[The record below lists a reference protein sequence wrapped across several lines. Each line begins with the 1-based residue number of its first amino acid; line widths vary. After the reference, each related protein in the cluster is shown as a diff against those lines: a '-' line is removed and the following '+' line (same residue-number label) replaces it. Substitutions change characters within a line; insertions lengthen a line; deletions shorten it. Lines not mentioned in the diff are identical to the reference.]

1 MQAKVLIIEDEVEL
15 AQLEI
20 LYLKKEGIE
29 VEHVISA
36 EKGLILLK
44 KNNFDLILL
53 DINLPGIDGF
63 EFLTKVRQFSQIPV
77 IIVSAREADE
87 DIIMGL
93 AIGADE
99 FVIKPFAPKVLV
111 ARVRA
116 ILRRAKENLNTNSDA
131 TIQFDDFEL
140 FTNSYS
146 LKKSGKIVPLPIKEF
161 EILLFLITKAGSVFS
176 TQDLYDEIWE
186 QEYGDISTVTV
197 YIQRLRKKIEPDY
210 HNPRYIKT
218 VRGKGYYFEKEILN
232 ERKQTR
238 KS

>member
-20 LYLKKEGIE
+20 LYLQKEGIDIK
-29 VEHVISA
+29 HVVSA
-36 EKGLILLK
+36 EEGLTLLK
-44 KNNFDLILL
+44 NEKFDLILL

-63 EFLTKVRQFSQIPV
+63 EFLTKIRQFSQIPV

-116 ILRRAKENLNTNSDA
+116 ILRRAKESNQSNTS
-131 TIQFDDFEL
+131 TSIKFDDFEL

-146 LKKSGKIVPLPIKEF
+146 LKKSGKIIPLPIKEF
-161 EILLFLITKAGSVFS
+161 EILSFLISKAGTVFS
-176 TQDLYDEIWE
+176 TQELYDVIWE
-186 QEYGDISTVTV
+186 QEYGDISAVTV
-197 YIQRLRKKIEPDY
+197 YIQRLRKKIETDY
-210 HNPRYIKT
+210 HTPRYIKT

-232 ERKQTR
+232 ETKQT
-238 KS
+238 